1 MTSTIING
9 SYDESRW
16 DDAVD
21 AFRKMP
27 MLFPRRG
34 LSFANLCSTHMSL
47 PPLCF
52 SLSFTNPS
60 CDILYPTRPSQ
71 IAQYNSEHLQ
81 PLQTTQ
87 SCPLLLPVTSPL
99 APPLSLPLH
108 LHSLELLAKS
118 LPSKQQSIDNA
129 NVLASMSADQ
139 NTYRNVFETPGVR
152 NVADR
157 YAAQG
162 GTTTHLPGVA
172 TPLGMSAMPTHGY
185 TAECLLIC
193 GFSTRQFGQRRFQPG
208 EDEGIR
214 HQDVLGR
221 EVRAEDPP
229 WQQVLGGSHRRCEG
243 QIRSMRF
250 EMESEQRDVFY

>member
-1 MTSTIING
+1 
-9 SYDESRW
+9 
-16 DDAVD
+16 
-21 AFRKMP
+21 
-27 MLFPRRG
+27 MLFPFLHKP
-34 LSFANLCSTHMSL
+34 LSRYIQLVFLIKLLDSKFNY
-47 PPLCF
+47 
-52 SLSFTNPS
+52 
-60 CDILYPTRPSQ
+60 D
-71 IAQYNSEHLQ
+71 SEYLR

-87 SCPLLLPVTSPL
+87 SCPLLLPVTLPL
-99 APPLSLPLH
+99 VLPLSLPLH
-108 LHSLELLAKS
+108 LHSPELLARS

-129 NVLASMSADQ
+129 NGLAGISADQ

-172 TPLGMSAMPTHGY
+172 TPLGMFAMPTHGC

-193 GFSTRQFGQRRFQPG
+193 GFSTRQLGQRRFQPG